1 MDGKQKGIC
10 RTDQILTKNKRSE
23 ERKRIMKKK
32 SERNRQI
39 YEKHVKGVSVVS
51 LSAEYG
57 ISEKTVEDIINKTR
71 QRSQGFREDKLMEDA
86 EGKKKELDRIRKIR
100 VGDVVKVRH
109 NTVDAMG
116 YKCTKV
122 LTGAVIYKDDTIVA
136 VQGEFYRESFSVFDL
151 ASDLMEYIPS

>member
-1 MDGKQKGIC
+1 
-10 RTDQILTKNKRSE
+10 
-23 ERKRIMKKK
+23 MKKK

-39 YEKHVKGVSVVS
+39 YEKHEKGVSVVS

-71 QRSQGFREDKLMEDA
+71 QRSREGFREDKLMEDA

-116 YKCTKV
+116 YKCAKV
-122 LTGAVIYKDDTIVA
+122 LAGAVIYKDDTIVA
-136 VQGEFYRESFSVFDL
+136 VQGEHYRESFSVFDL
-151 ASDLMEYIPS
+151 ASDLIEYIPS

>member
-1 MDGKQKGIC
+1 
-10 RTDQILTKNKRSE
+10 
-23 ERKRIMKKK
+23 
-32 SERNRQI
+32 
-39 YEKHVKGVSVVS
+39 
-51 LSAEYG
+51 
-57 ISEKTVEDIINKTR
+57 
-71 QRSQGFREDKLMEDA
+71 MEDA

>member
-1 MDGKQKGIC
+1 MVLHKYKNQNGKKG
-10 RTDQILTKNKRSE
+10 
-23 ERKRIMKKK
+23 KRIMKKK

-39 YEKHVKGVSVVS
+39 YRKYERGISTVS

-57 ISEKTVEDIINKTR
+57 ISKETVKDIVNKER
-71 QRSQGFREDKLMEDA
+71 NRSRGFREDELLEDA
-86 EGKKKELDRIRKIR
+86 KEKKKELDRIRKIR

-122 LTGAVIYKDDTIVA
+122 LTGAVIYKDNTIVA
-136 VQGEFYRESFSVFDL
+136 VQGECYRESFSVFDL
-151 ASDLMEYIPS
+151 ASDLTEHIPS